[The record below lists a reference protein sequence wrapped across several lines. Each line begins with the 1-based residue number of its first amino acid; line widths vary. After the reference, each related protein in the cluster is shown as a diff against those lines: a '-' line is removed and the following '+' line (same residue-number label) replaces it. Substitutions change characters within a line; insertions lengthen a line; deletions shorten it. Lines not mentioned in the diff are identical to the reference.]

1 MKRRTVGDILAQKEK
16 WLESTDDNPFRR
28 NRQAKNKGMEKA
40 LFLWFSGAR
49 AQNLPVTDDILRAKG
64 KELGEKLGV
73 TDFAY
78 SSGWLTR
85 FKKRFAISNRVISG
99 ESAGIDPEMIDEG
112 RRKAK
117 TVIAK
122 YKPEDVFN
130 MDETGLYYRMLPDRT
145 LTLATSTK
153 GIKKA
158 KIRISLA
165 LTANAT
171 GTEKLT
177 PLVIGHVQRPR
188 CFKHFNPGVYAQYF
202 HNKKTWM
209 TSVIF
214 NEWITELDQKMRR
227 QNRHILLLLD
237 NATSHIVPVDDDG
250 QPKLTNVDVHFLPP
264 TTTSHLQPMDA
275 GIIKAFKAH
284 YRRFQVRHMI
294 DAYDAGRPTEI
305 QLNHAIR
312 YVKQA
317 WNAITEKTIVNCW
330 EHVKIFPDR
339 TPAADADVEV
349 LDPVPAPLQN
359 DFGNMFE
366 RMAEM
371 YNIPPEHVMSESEF
385 ISVDDGL
392 STGEE
397 LTEEEIINIVV
408 GPSSDPGNEDEDADD
423 IDIEP
428 QRPPTSCEAKAALDV
443 VVRFL
448 ESKTPADGVMKKVM
462 DISSEIN
469 NLITKSTKQSAITDF
484 FKSQ

>member
-28 NRQAKNKGMEKA
+28 NRQAKNEGMEKA

-49 AQNLPVTDDILRAKG
+49 ARNLPVTDDVLRAKG

-85 FKKRFAISNRVISG
+85 FKKRFVISNRVISG
-99 ESAGIDPEMIDEG
+99 ESAGIDPEAIDAG
-112 RRKAK
+112 WRKAK

-145 LTLATSTK
+145 LTLVTSTK

-177 PLVIGHVQRPR
+177 PLVIGHAQRP
-188 CFKHFNPGVYAQYF
+188 
-202 HNKKTWM
+202 
-209 TSVIF
+209 
-214 NEWITELDQKMRR
+214 
-227 QNRHILLLLD
+227 
-237 NATSHIVPVDDDG
+237 SHIVPVDDDG

-294 DAYDAGRPTEI
+294 DAYDAGWPTEI
-305 QLNHAIR
+305 QPNHAIH

-366 RMAEM
+366 CMAEM
-371 YNIPPEHVMSESEF
+371 YTIPPEHAMSESEF

-469 NLITKSTKQSAITDF
+469 NLIKKSTKQSAITDF